1 MIKIFGKRLISALAV
16 LLVVSLITFFVL
28 KWIPGDPAQ
37 LILGTEASQESL
49 EALRESMGLNLPWTT
64 QYWNWLV
71 NLFHG
76 DWGSSYIYGE
86 SVRTLIL
93 QRLPV
98 TFSVTI
104 FSMVIAVPLS
114 ALIGILAALFKDSPF
129 DVLSR
134 SLMQLG
140 TAIPSFWLGMIFMIV
155 FAAQLKWF
163 PVTGYTS
170 PSEGFFAFL
179 HSIALPSIILAIGE
193 MGVLIRLFRS
203 SMLSAL
209 QQDFMQSA
217 QVKGLPRA
225 MAIVKYA
232 LRSAI
237 IAPITVIGNQTA
249 KLFGGTVIIE
259 TIFALPG
266 IGRLLLTS
274 VEQRDIELLQG
285 IVLFITFMVVFINLI
300 TDLLVAAA
308 NPLIRMETGGK
319 ES

>member
-93 QRLPV
+93 QRLPI

-163 PVTGYTS
+163 PVTGYTP